1 MTRRRKYKKSR
12 AEPAAVTNSTAVKTT
27 DAFQN
32 PLTRSGAFMP
42 NVLESTMYPL
52 TRLSRNWQLLNSLYR
67 SHWVIRRIIDV
78 IPSDMLKNGY
88 KILSQ
93 MPPDQLKKVTQLE
106 RQTKL
111 TLKIKEGLR
120 WGRLYG
126 GAAGVILL
134 DGHDDILDKPLDY
147 DMVMPGSFKGLLIV
161 DRWSGISPDE
171 ELVTDIS
178 DPEFGLP
185 DYYTITAEGMERGIR
200 VHHSRI
206 CRFIGRDLP
215 YIEKLAETYWGAS
228 EIEHVYDELK
238 KRDNVSWN
246 MAMLTFM
253 ANLRT
258 VKMEGMGQILGLG
271 GEKAQEQLYNTIQ
284 AMNAMMNNNSL
295 QIIGENDEYESHQY
309 TFSGLGEVYDR
320 FMMDVAGAAEI
331 PVTKLFGRSPAG
343 MNATGESDMQ
353 NYYDTIEE
361 RQESELRPIYDKL
374 LPIMMLSCF
383 GAIPDDFDFAF
394 NPVRRPKDD
403 EMADLASKN
412 TDSVTKAFDSGM
424 ISQRTAL
431 KELRQQSETTGMWSN
446 ITDEDIEKADAE
458 VSRPDEAM
466 GALPFGDSPQ
476 QMTMDA
482 AWEES
487 KHPRGPDGKFGTG
500 SASTNSSE
508 TGTIKT
514 SPAGT
519 NSFKVQGFRNKQKL
533 RNHWKNG
540 RTHQAEY
547 PDFTMEQYEKRAVE
561 LAEMP
566 VGGSI
571 QGHADKDGN
580 VIRYDADTNDFVK
593 GNPNKGI
600 TTMFKPAEGKA
611 YYLKQ
616 REEDL
621 KHGGKT

>member
-1 MTRRRKYKKSR
+1 MTRRRKYKKTR
-12 AEPAAVTNSTAVKTT
+12 AEPAMAKPKAVKTT

-42 NVLESTMYPL
+42 NVLEATMYPL

-126 GAAGVILL
+126 GAAGVILI
-134 DGHDDILDKPLDY
+134 DGHDDILDEPLDY
-147 DMVMPGSFKGLLIV
+147 DMVMPGIFKGLLIV
-161 DRWSGISPDE
+161 DRWSGISVDE

-185 DYYTITAEGMERGIR
+185 KYYTITTEGMERGIR

-206 CRFIGRDLP
+206 CRFMGRDLP
-215 YIEKLAETYWGAS
+215 YLEKLAETYWGAS

-258 VKMEGMGQILGLG
+258 IKMDGMGQILGLG
-271 GEKAQEQLYNTIQ
+271 GEKAQEHLYNTIQ

-320 FMMDVAGAAEI
+320 FMMDVAGASEI

-446 ITDEDIEKADAE
+446 ITDEDIEKADAD

-466 GALPFGDSPQ
+466 GSLPFGDAT

-482 AWEES
+482 DWEES
-487 KHPRGPDGKFGTG
+487 KHPRGPDGKFGAG
-500 SASTNSSE
+500 SASTNASE

-514 SPAGT
+514 EIVNKVRATGVKCQKVNYPPKPVDVDSLQFDDAHINKDRRHFVTEEEAKNDIRNAVVSLTRWNGKT
-519 NSFKVQGFRNKQKL
+519 EVYCAVDGWAYVVDDNTIRTVFKSEEFDDIARKVQ
-533 RNHWKNG
+533 
-540 RTHQAEY
+540 E
-547 PDFTMEQYEKRAVE
+547 V
-561 LAEMP
+561 
-566 VGGSI
+566 
-571 QGHADKDGN
+571 
-580 VIRYDADTNDFVK
+580 
-593 GNPNKGI
+593 
-600 TTMFKPAEGKA
+600 
-611 YYLKQ
+611 LKQ
-616 REEDL
+616 YD
-621 KHGGKT
+621 GKMSVDK